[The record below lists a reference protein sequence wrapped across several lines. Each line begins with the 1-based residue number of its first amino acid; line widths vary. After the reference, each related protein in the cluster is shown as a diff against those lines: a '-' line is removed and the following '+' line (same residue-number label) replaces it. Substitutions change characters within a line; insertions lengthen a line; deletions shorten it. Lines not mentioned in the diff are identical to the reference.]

1 MPVPITLA
9 VYCLVIVAAS
19 LLGGWLPQAVRMSH
33 TRLQVMISL
42 VAGFMLGVSLFHM
55 LPHGAAISGSLDV
68 CMLWTV
74 AGLLLMFFLIRAFH
88 FHDHG
93 HAEGECDA
101 SEEHALGHVHARPP
115 SQRLSWIG
123 VAIGFG
129 IHSAIDG
136 VAVAASVV
144 AEENGTIPGIGT
156 LLAVVLHKP
165 LDALA
170 VTSTM
175 AAAGWTRRSRTI
187 ANLIFAL
194 TCPLGAVLFY
204 AGFGAEPGVAVGW
217 ALAFS
222 AGVFLC
228 IALADLL
235 PEIQFHAHDRL
246 KLSLALLIGIAL
258 AWAIRFVEPG
268 HVHGEESDPHAGQD
282 HSGHNH

>member
-1 MPVPITLA
+1 MSAPVVIAL
-9 VYCLVIVAAS
+9 YSLLIVAAS
-19 LLGGWLPQAVRMSH
+19 LLGGWLPQAFRMSH
-33 TRLQVMISL
+33 TRLQTMISL

-55 LPHGAAISGSLDV
+55 LPHGVGLGGSLDDA
-68 CMLWTV
+68 MLWTV
-74 AGLLLMFFLIRAFH
+74 AGLLVMFFLMRAFH

-101 SEEHALGHVHARPP
+101 GEEHERGHVHARPP
-115 SQRLSWIG
+115 THRLGWVG

-144 AEENGTIPGIGT
+144 AEEGGTLPGVGT
-156 LLAVVLHKP
+156 LLAVMLHKP

-175 AAAGWTRRSRTI
+175 AAAGWTSRSRTI
-187 ANLIFAL
+187 ANLVFAL

-204 AGFGAEPGVAVGW
+204 AGSGAEPGPAVGW

-246 KLSLALLIGIAL
+246 RLSAALLIGIAL

-268 HVHGEESDPHAGQD
+268 HGHDHGADPHAGHD
-282 HSGHNH
+282 HSGHDH